1 MNLKPGFLMKHPL
14 WRKHNI
20 VEEVCESELSVAQS
34 CLTLWPCGLQPT
46 TLLCPWDSPGQNTR
60 VGCHALLHGIFPTQ
74 GSNLD
79 LLHCRDSL
87 PSESPGKSTQFS
99 GNSVVIR
106 TKSYWFQLD
115 HYYSQAVHTWASL
128 SFEVCFFA
136 FQLRSLTPFLLIL
149 EIFQGSNE
157 MK

>member
-1 MNLKPGFLMKHPL
+1 L
-14 WRKHNI
+14 
-20 VEEVCESELSVAQS
+20 
-34 CLTLWPCGLQPT
+34 
-46 TLLCPWDSPGQNTR
+46 DSPGQNTR
-60 VGCHALLHGIFPTQ
+60 VGCHALLQGIFLTQ

-87 PSESPGKSTQFS
+87 PSEPPGKSTQFS

-128 SFEVCFFA
+128 SLEVCFFA
-136 FQLRSLTPFLLIL
+136 FQLRTLTPFLLIL